1 MTWKFSL
8 AWVRMMSEM
17 PVSRTLSCRRE
28 GQTMPVLSHCHLD
41 FTCQRDSRSDRNLSL
56 QARTRIT
63 CRTGETYKS
72 RIQSQNR

>member
-17 PVSRTLSCRRE
+17 PVSLTLSCSKKR
-28 GQTMPVLSHCHLD
+28 SAYYHCTALHYPALHL
-41 FTCQRDSRSDRNLSL
+41 TCQRDSRSDRNLSL

-63 CRTGETYKS
+63 WQDPITIT
-72 RIQSQNR
+72 I